1 MYRVKRQDD
10 QEKNYQLMAYM
21 AKRVLEDDK
30 DTIASLANISAI
42 INGYM
47 DRINWVGFYIMKSGE
62 LVLGP
67 FQGLPA
73 CIRIQVGKGVCGT
86 AVAEQKAQVV
96 PDVEKFPGHIACDSA
111 SKSEIVIPVFKNG
124 EVMGVL
130 DVDSPELN
138 RFGELEEQYLSEI
151 CTLIEKSELMWP
163 A

>member
-10 QEKNYQLMAYM
+10 LEKNYQLMAYM
-21 AKRVLEDDK
+21 SRRVLEDD
-30 DTIASLANISAI
+30 DDVIASLANISAV

-47 DRINWVGFYIMKSGE
+47 DRINWVGFYIMKKGE

-86 AVAEQKAQVV
+86 AVAQRQTQVV
-96 PDVEKFPGHIACDSA
+96 EDVHNFPGHIACDSS
-111 SKSEIVIPVFKNG
+111 SKSEIVIPICTNG
-124 EVMGVL
+124 EVFGVL

-138 RFGELEEQYLSEI
+138 RFGELENKYLSEI
-151 CTLIEKSELMWP
+151 CKLIEKSFSK
-163 A
+163 